1 MKSIHPSL
9 RKKME
14 PFERSTLKLMSIF
27 SANEDKETINFFPY
41 TTKTH
46 SMLKERTFIYLY
58 AEDIHF
64 LIKRTEWLV
73 ARIYEHYLFEQSKF
87 RKDFLVMNQI
97 ARQQA
102 PSSVEKDFYKLLN
115 DSKFGIDCRNNIDNC
130 IMELFYD
137 DIDFVHDIDYP
148 NFVH

>member
-1 MKSIHPSL
+1 
-9 RKKME
+9 
-14 PFERSTLKLMSIF
+14 
-27 SANEDKETINFFPY
+27 
-41 TTKTH
+41 
-46 SMLKERTFIYLY
+46 
-58 AEDIHF
+58 
-64 LIKRTEWLV
+64 
-73 ARIYEHYLFEQSKF
+73 
-87 RKDFLVMNQI
+87 MNQI